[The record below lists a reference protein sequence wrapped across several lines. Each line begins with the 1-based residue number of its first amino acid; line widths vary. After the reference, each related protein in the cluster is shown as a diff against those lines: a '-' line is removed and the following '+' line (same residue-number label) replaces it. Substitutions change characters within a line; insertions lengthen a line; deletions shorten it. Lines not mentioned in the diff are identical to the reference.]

1 MRCVQDAKFGYI
13 VNLWSDGKRV
23 YRSEAGSGRTLQAM
37 VAAAEKDAEVAER
50 VKFYQLR
57 APEEFYD
64 LQADPDALHNLIDLK
79 IERLGIGTGILR
91 KFVNAGGGAGT
102 GFLNKDEYTPPPFAP
117 MLGR

>member
-1 MRCVQDAKFGYI
+1 MTVDHCLLRDNEVCFRLRGP
-13 VNLWSDGKRV
+13 
-23 YRSEAGSGRTLQAM
+23 AGSAQRGGALVTIKDCA
-37 VAAAEKDAEVAER
+37 VYDSAAAVRMEDKIV
-50 VKFYQLR
+50 
-57 APEEFYD
+57 
-64 LQADPDALHNLIDLK
+64 DLK